1 MLKKIVIVALFFV
14 FIPIGVEAAF
24 TTNLYYGKEEKPKSC
39 PGTFRHNVQLVSE
52 GAYTAVVSP
61 FSPGAVV
68 SSSMIYAQ
76 RRVNEAEHCELDEK
90 QAEKISSNYE
100 KQYQRVE
107 KKIEKVKNKEEVT
120 ERVANQVL
128 YQNKKLEEISQ
139 KNKNKEK
146 VVKRMND
153 ASSSST
159 ERMVQKN
166 IGPRSND
173 FKNKLKEVRE
183 NAISGFRKIVPEP
196 TKKTPTKTEAQIR
209 KEEDC
214 LPGETLE
221 QCMEEDWDGKYFSA
235 EEYERANGLR

>member
-1 MLKKIVIVALFFV
+1 MFKKVLITVLFFV

-39 PGTFRHNVQLVSE
+39 PGTFRHNVQLVGE
-52 GAYTAVVSP
+52 GAYTALVSP
-61 FSPGAVV
+61 FSPSAAV

-76 RRVNEAEHCELDEK
+76 RRVNEVDHCELSEK
-90 QAEKISSNYE
+90 QSEKTVSNYE

-107 KKIEKVKNKEEVT
+107 KKIEKVKSNGEVT
-120 ERVANQVL
+120 EKVASQAL

-139 KNKNKEK
+139 KDNKKSK
-146 VVKRMND
+146 VASRMIDVSN
-153 ASSSST
+153 SSA

-166 IGPRSND
+166 INSRTAD
-173 FKNKLKEVRE
+173 FRNKLKEVKE
-183 NAISGFRKIVPEP
+183 SAISGFRKIAPEP
-196 TKKTPTKTEAQIR
+196 TPKKSKKTEAQIR
-209 KEEDC
+209 EEEDC

-221 QCMEEDWDGKYFSA
+221 QCLEEDWDGKYFSA